1 MLKIRFTHNIFFDDD
16 VDDDTM
22 QSVSPL
28 SINYLSLNI
37 INSHVCHVLKL
48 LLLIGT
54 DECLMKSVVN
64 RVAVQLAKAMKEKGM
79 AMLVNHGISE
89 EKVFITSFTL
99 IYTLLR
105 YYFKNLYLKSF
116 ISSLVCQLS

>member
-1 MLKIRFTHNIFFDDD
+1 MY
-16 VDDDTM
+16 VM
-22 QSVSPL
+22 
-28 SINYLSLNI
+28 YYY
-37 INSHVCHVLKL
+37 L

-89 EKVFITSFTL
+89 EKVL
-99 IYTLLR
+99 A
-105 YYFKNLYLKSF
+105 
-116 ISSLVCQLS
+116 QLSYYTYYYKGIILRAVD

>member
-1 MLKIRFTHNIFFDDD
+1 
-16 VDDDTM
+16 M

-37 INSHVCHVLKL
+37 INSHVCHVLLLL

-89 EKVFITSFTL
+89 EKVL
-99 IYTLLR
+99 AH
-105 YYFKNLYLKSF
+105 
-116 ISSLVCQLS
+116 